1 MAIDGCDGGATVELG
16 GGSSR
21 VVSHVVA
28 GVRESWLFL
37 RRIIVDGSMVGFEHT
52 GCRDVCGGVG
62 SANHQCSSELRLLG
76 RSSHPRLSIFSL

>member
-1 MAIDGCDGGATVELG
+1 MAIDGCDGGATMELG

-37 RRIIVDGSMVGFEHT
+37 RFVDGSMVGFEHT

-62 SANHQCSSELRLLG
+62 SANHQCSSELRLFA
-76 RSSHPRLSIFSL
+76 RSSHPRLSILSL